1 MELSLALLT
10 KLGGD
15 TKNIQR
21 RERQNQTGGGLL
33 IYTKE
38 NVNISRI
45 IQLENNLDESFWVQI
60 HAKIHLQNVGR
71 NLFCF

>member
-1 MELSLALLT
+1 MRF
-10 KLGGD
+10 

-21 RERQNQTGGGLL
+21 RNRQNQTGGRLL

-45 IQLENNLDESFWVQI
+45 IQLENNLDESLWVLI
-60 HAKIHLQNVGR
+60 LHKEMELSFELLSKLGGE
-71 NLFCF
+71 LDM

>member
-1 MELSLALLT
+1 VGGMYCIKEKIDPSRLDNSIQNDDIELYSF
-10 KLGGD
+10 

-38 NVNISRI
+38 NVNIS
-45 IQLENNLDESFWVQI
+45 
-60 HAKIHLQNVGR
+60 K
-71 NLFCF
+71 